1 MRVETV
7 QLENIRSHVKS
18 TTPFAEGFN
27 CLVGGLGC
35 GKSSVFYAIDFAL
48 LGDPLGRSYDYLLRE
63 GTDEGKITLNFTH
76 GGNVYTISR
85 ALRRQ
90 NKHISQDMDQLK
102 FFEGKKLV
110 ASAKN
115 EAVSE
120 QMKAITGLDKDLFR
134 EIVWVRQEHLK
145 ELLDVTPRQRQK
157 RLDELFGLSD
167 YEEAWNNIA
176 RFQRDYEVE
185 RDVRARDADV
195 VGFERLQ
202 TDYNRAVEDFA
213 SVENE
218 IQKLGKEL
226 VQAESVLKEATL
238 RLDSLEE
245 LRKKTEELGKKQAE
259 LRANLMN
266 VEDTC
271 ANLANR
277 IEQEKDTISDLEE
290 RLKSIGAQEEAYRNR
305 LLEVGLKPGQTVEEL
320 RKYREALEDQM
331 TILRGEQE
339 SSRKETTASERRVSS
354 LKTESKCP
362 LCFQTLKESYKKN
375 LLERLQKEN
384 IEREKRQE
392 ELQRNLEE
400 LETIREVVTL
410 VDSNLQMLAPRIDEI
425 RNRISI
431 EGESLDKLSEEFEK
445 KQQDEKMLRKELGA
459 TRARIAKFCV
469 AELDAAR
476 NFRDK
481 AFNEHSEVKHK
492 SEAMEARKR
501 DLSTRMDEIKERLDH
516 AQKKI
521 ERVEKIK
528 RLLEVIEGIRGA
540 YRSIQPR
547 LRSEFVMYL
556 ERTVQQ
562 VLNGLI
568 GTVGPILTVK
578 IDETY
583 TPIIRSE
590 DGYERDVSN
599 ISGGERTLLAFAYRI
614 GLGQLIMQ
622 SRTGH
627 GLFILLLDEPT
638 ESLGR
643 EDGSVD
649 RLAEAISRLKAIE
662 QIIAVTHSEAFA
674 EKAEHVIRV
683 DKEAGVSRVSF
694 ER

>member
-7 QLENIRSHVKS
+7 HLENIRSHVKS
-18 TTPFAEGFN
+18 TIPFAEGFN

-35 GKSSVFYAIDFAL
+35 GKSSILYAIDFAL

-63 GTDEGKITLNFTH
+63 GADTGKITLSFTH
-76 GGNVYTISR
+76 GGKVYTVSR
-85 ALRRQ
+85 GLRRQ

-102 FFEGKKLV
+102 FLEGKKLV

-120 QMKAITGLDKDLFR
+120 QLKAITGLDKDLFR

-145 ELLDVTPRQRQK
+145 ELLDVTARQRQK

-185 RDVRARDADV
+185 RDVRERDVDV
-195 VGFERLQ
+195 IEFERLQ
-202 TDYNRAVEDFA
+202 TDYSRAVEDFA
-213 SVENE
+213 SVEIE
-218 IQKLGKEL
+218 TQKLEKEL
-226 VQAESVLKEATL
+226 VQAASILKEATL
-238 RLDSLEE
+238 RLNSLEE
-245 LRKKTEELGKKQAE
+245 LRKNTEELGKRQAE

-266 VEDTC
+266 AEDTC
-271 ANLANR
+271 ANLANQ
-277 IEQEKDTISDLEE
+277 IQQEKDTITDLEE
-290 RLKSIGAQEEAYRNR
+290 RLKSLGAQGEAYRNR
-305 LLEVGLKPGQTVEEL
+305 LSEVGLNPDQTEEDL

-331 TILRGEQE
+331 TILRGEQD
-339 SSRKETTASERRVSS
+339 SNRRETTSSEKRVSS
-354 LKTESKCP
+354 LETESKCP
-362 LCFQTLKESYKKN
+362 LCLQTLEENYKKS

-384 IEREKRQE
+384 VERGKRQE
-392 ELQRNLEE
+392 ELQRNLDE
-400 LETIREVVTL
+400 LETVREIVTL
-410 VDSNLQMLAPRIDEI
+410 VDSNLQMLAPRIDEL

-431 EGESLDKLSEEFEK
+431 EGESLDRLSQEFEK

-459 TRARIAKFCV
+459 TRARIARFDV

-481 AFNEHSEVKHK
+481 AVYEHSEVKHK
-492 SEAMEARKR
+492 LEAMTARKK
-501 DLSTRMDEIKERLDH
+501 DLSTRMDEITERLDQ

-540 YRSIQPR
+540 YRSIQPK

-568 GTVGPILTVK
+568 GAIGPILTVK
-578 IDETY
+578 IDDTY
-583 TPIIRSE
+583 TPIVRSE

>member
-1 MRVETV
+1 
-7 QLENIRSHVKS
+7 
-18 TTPFAEGFN
+18 
-27 CLVGGLGC
+27 
-35 GKSSVFYAIDFAL
+35 
-48 LGDPLGRSYDYLLRE
+48 
-63 GTDEGKITLNFTH
+63 
-76 GGNVYTISR
+76 
-85 ALRRQ
+85 
-90 NKHISQDMDQLK
+90 
-102 FFEGKKLV
+102 
-110 ASAKN
+110 
-115 EAVSE
+115 
-120 QMKAITGLDKDLFR
+120 
-134 EIVWVRQEHLK
+134 
-145 ELLDVTPRQRQK
+145 
-157 RLDELFGLSD
+157 
-167 YEEAWNNIA
+167 
-176 RFQRDYEVE
+176 
-185 RDVRARDADV
+185 V

-213 SVENE
+213 SVESE

-320 RKYREALEDQM
+320 KKYREALEDQM